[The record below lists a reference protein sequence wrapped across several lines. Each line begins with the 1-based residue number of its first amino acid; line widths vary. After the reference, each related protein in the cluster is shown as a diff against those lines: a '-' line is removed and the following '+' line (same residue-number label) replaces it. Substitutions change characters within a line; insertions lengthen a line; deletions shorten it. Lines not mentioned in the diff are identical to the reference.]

1 MEVFMAAQA
10 EQLLQRGSS
19 VTRSLLPA
27 IFNIFSRWQLT
38 GAQQMTLLG
47 LSNEKTLY
55 NWKNQP
61 EKAKLTRD
69 ILERTSYILGIYKSL
84 KILLSDQTLSD
95 QWLVTPNDNPL
106 FNGTAPLDRL
116 LAGQVIDLAVV
127 RDFLDAERG
136 GW

>member
-1 MEVFMAAQA
+1 MAQA
-10 EQLLQRGSS
+10 EQLLQRGPG

-27 IFNIFSRWQLT
+27 IFNIFSDWDLK
-38 GAQQMTLLG
+38 GAQQMVLLG

-69 ILERTSYILGIYKSL
+69 LLERASYILGIYKSL
-84 KILLSDQTLSD
+84 KILLPDRTLAD
-95 QWLVTPNDNPL
+95 QWLSTPNDNPL

-116 LAGQVIDLAVV
+116 LAGQVVDLAMV
-127 RDFLDAERG
+127 RNFLDAERG

>member
-1 MEVFMAAQA
+1 MAVQA

-27 IFNIFSRWQLT
+27 IFTIFNQWQLT

-84 KILLSDQTLSD
+84 QILLSDKVLAD
-95 QWLVTPNDNPL
+95 QWLATPNDNPL

-127 RDFLDAERG
+127 RDFLGAERG

>member
-1 MEVFMAAQA
+1 MIAQT
-10 EQLLQRGSS
+10 EQLLQRGSR
-19 VTRSLLPA
+19 VTSSLLPA
-27 IFNIFSRWQLT
+27 IFSIFSQWHLT

-55 NWKNQP
+55 NWKKQP

-69 ILERTSYILGIYKSL
+69 LLERTSYILGIYKSL
-84 KILLSDQTLSD
+84 QILFSDPALADRWLS
-95 QWLVTPNDNPL
+95 TPNDNPL

-116 LAGQVIDLAVV
+116 LAGQIIDLAVV
-127 RDFLDAERG
+127 RNLLDAERG

>member
-1 MEVFMAAQA
+1 MIAQA
-10 EQLLQRGSS
+10 EQLLQRGSK
-19 VTRSLLPA
+19 VTGALLPA
-27 IFNIFSRWQLT
+27 IFNIFSQWRLT

-47 LSNEKTLY
+47 LGNEKTLY

-69 ILERTSYILGIYKSL
+69 MLERASCILGIYKSL
-84 KILLSDQTLSD
+84 QILLPDQALADRWLSE
-95 QWLVTPNDNPL
+95 PNDNPL

-116 LAGQVIDLAVV
+116 LAGQVVDLAVV
-127 RDFLDAERG
+127 RNFLDAERG

>member
-1 MEVFMAAQA
+1 MNVQA
-10 EQLLQRGSS
+10 EHLLQRGPG
-19 VTRSLLPA
+19 VTRALLPA
-27 IFNIFSRWQLT
+27 IFAIFSQWRLT

-55 NWKNQP
+55 NWKSRP

-69 ILERTSYILGIYKSL
+69 LLERTSYILGIFKSL
-84 KILLSDQTLSD
+84 QVLLPDQALAD
-95 QWLVTPNDNPL
+95 EWLATPNDNPL

-116 LAGQVIDLAVV
+116 LAGQVVDLAVV
-127 RDFLDAERG
+127 RNLLDAQRS

>member
-1 MEVFMAAQA
+1 MIAQT
-10 EQLLQRGSS
+10 EQLLQRGSR
-19 VTRSLLPA
+19 VTSSLLPT
-27 IFNIFSRWQLT
+27 IFSIFSQWHLT

-55 NWKNQP
+55 NWKKQP

-69 ILERTSYILGIYKSL
+69 LLERTSYILGIYKSL
-84 KILLSDQTLSD
+84 QILFSDPALADRWLS
-95 QWLVTPNDNPL
+95 TPNDIPL

-116 LAGQVIDLAVV
+116 LAGQIIDLAVV
-127 RDFLDAERG
+127 RNLLDAERG